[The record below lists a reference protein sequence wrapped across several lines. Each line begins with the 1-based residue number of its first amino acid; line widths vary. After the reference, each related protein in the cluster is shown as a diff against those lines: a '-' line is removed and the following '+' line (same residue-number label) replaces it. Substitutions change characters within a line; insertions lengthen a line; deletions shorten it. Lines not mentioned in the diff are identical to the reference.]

1 MPPVRFTSSRTTL
14 IEISQEEVTIMTE
27 DQNPVQDIA
36 ASLTFRQLTAEEWD
50 RWKTSMRDQPQWF
63 VIGKKVWTTDHWR
76 AIAGPFSTPEHAQEV
91 ADRLADDGVR
101 GGTPIEALM
110 YRTRITSLTE
120 TVQIYQNNINVLVDD
135 IIEAESR
142 RERLAP
148 DSPANG

>member
-76 AIAGPFSTPEHAQEV
+76 AIAGPFSTPEHAQEA

-110 YRTRITSLTE
+110 YRTRVTSLTE
-120 TVQIYQNNINVLVDD
+120 TVQIYQNNINTLVDD
-135 IIEAESR
+135 IVEAESR

-148 DSPANG
+148 DEATE